1 MEIGDLFASV
11 FTVFK
16 QRFGLLILIM
26 VAPTVLLAVA
36 TVVPFLAVIPAISA
50 FTLQDRQAIA
60 ALIVVG
66 VVMLLLVL
74 AAPLL
79 QLKAQA
85 MTVAATYEVGQGQRP
100 TFGSLLSST
109 KGFLPRIFPLVLL
122 LFAAVLVAYG
132 LIFGGV
138 ALIAMG
144 SRGGNSEALAAG
156 TVALMILLVIA
167 LVPVV
172 LFLSVK
178 LLYVVPVITIEE
190 LGPIASLKRSWA
202 LTKGAFWRTL
212 GYYLLASLAIS
223 ALSSMVSGILQIGM
237 VPFMSSMENAQSS
250 AEVLAYLTAMIPLMG
265 FAVLAQSLLQLLTT
279 PFLYVYTSAMYI
291 DQVRRSLLPPAPA
304 PAPWTQP
311 GYPGS
316 PAGYGPPPTNYGPP
330 PAWPQPNTPP
340 PAPPQ
345 QQPPTDQPGTPSN

>member
-26 VAPTVLLAVA
+26 VAPAALIAAVTTVMFLGLIPVMAAAFNRDMPPVAAIIVLVVAGVLLA
-36 TVVPFLAVIPAISA
+36 
-50 FTLQDRQAIA
+50 IA
-60 ALIVVG
+60 SP
-66 VVMLLLVL
+66 LV
-74 AAPLL
+74 

-85 MTVAATYEVGQGQRP
+85 MTVAATYEIGQGQRP
-100 TFGSLLSST
+100 SFTSLLSST
-109 KGFLPRIFPLVLL
+109 KGFLPRIFPLLL
-122 LFAAVLVAYG
+122 LMLAAIIVVYG
-132 LIFGGV
+132 LIIGAV

-144 SRGGNSEALAAG
+144 SRGSQPEAAAAG
-156 TVALMILLVIA
+156 AVALMILLMIA

-172 LFLSVK
+172 LYLSVK
-178 LLYVVPVITIEE
+178 LLYVVPVIAIEE
-190 LGPIASLKRSWA
+190 LGPIAALKRSWA

-223 ALSSMVSGILQIGM
+223 VLSSMVSGVLQIGM
-237 VPFMSSMENAQSS
+237 MPFMSSMENAGSS
-250 AEVLAYLTAMIPLMG
+250 AEVLAMLTAMIPVMG
-265 FAVLAQSLLQLLTT
+265 FAVLAQAALQLVTT
-279 PFLYVYTSAMYI
+279 PFLYVYTSAMYL

-330 PAWPQPNTPP
+330 PAWPQPSTPP

-345 QQPPTDQPGTPSN
+345 QQPPTDQPGTPSS